1 LTTRAGLIATLAE
14 RFADQFGD
22 RAGMGLALAP
32 GRVNLIGEH
41 TDYNE
46 GWVLPMAI
54 ARHVG
59 VAFRQ
64 RADRRLRAHAVAFGE
79 TQEVDLD
86 LLQPPGEGGWISYV
100 AGMAWA
106 MLDAGL
112 ELQGIDCVI
121 DGNVPLGSG
130 LSSSAALEMATARA
144 LCAAAEGPWR
154 PKEMA
159 RLGQRADNVYVGV
172 SSGPMD
178 QLASAAAEPG
188 CALLVDCRS
197 LETEAVPFPGDA
209 AIVVMDTGS
218 RRALVASAYNERR
231 DSCRRA
237 VEAVRHLQPE
247 VRALRDVDEELLEA
261 ARARMD
267 ATTYRRSAHVVAEN
281 LRPHAFAEALRQGDL
296 PLAGQLMDDS
306 HASLRDLYEV
316 SSPELDRITEL
327 ARSQPACFGARL
339 TGAGF
344 GGCAV
349 ALVATGGEEAFIEA
363 VHPAYRTEFDLESEF
378 FVCEP
383 VAGARLSDPPAG
395 TDAEPPDLVEE

>member
-1 LTTRAGLIATLAE
+1 MR
-14 RFADQFGD
+14 
-22 RAGMGLALAP
+22 LALAP

-41 TDYNE
+41 TDYND

-59 VAFRQ
+59 VAFRS
-64 RADRRLRAHAVAFGE
+64 RGDRRLRAHAIAFDE
-79 TQEVDLD
+79 TREVDLD
-86 LLQPPGEGGWISYV
+86 LLEPPGEGGWISYV

-106 MLDAGL
+106 MLDSGL
-112 ELQGIDCVI
+112 ELQGMDCVI

-130 LSSSAALEMATARA
+130 LSSSAALEMSTARA
-144 LCAAAEGPWR
+144 LCAAAAIPWR
-154 PKEMA
+154 PTEMA
-159 RLGQRADNVYVGV
+159 RLGQKADNDYVGV
-172 SSGPMD
+172 GSGPMD

-188 CALLVDCRS
+188 CAVLIDCRS
-197 LETEAVPFPGDA
+197 LETRAIPLPPEA

-237 VEAVRHLQPE
+237 VDAVRRVQPE
-247 VRALRDVDEELLEA
+247 VQALRDVDDDLLDA
-261 ARARMD
+261 ARPHMD
-267 ATTYRRSAHVVAEN
+267 ATTYRRAAHVVAEN
-281 LRPHAFAEALRQGDL
+281 LRPHALAEAFRQGDL
-296 PLAGQLMDDS
+296 PLAGRLMDDS

-316 SSPELDRITEL
+316 SSPELNRITEL
-327 ARSQPACFGARL
+327 ARSHPACFGSRL

-349 ALVATGGEEAFIEA
+349 ALVAAEGVAAFVEA
-363 VHPAYRTEFDLESEF
+363 VHPAYRAEFDLESEF

-383 VAGARLSDPPAG
+383 EAGARLL
-395 TDAEPPDLVEE
+395 DAADSVDLPPDTRRKEATWS